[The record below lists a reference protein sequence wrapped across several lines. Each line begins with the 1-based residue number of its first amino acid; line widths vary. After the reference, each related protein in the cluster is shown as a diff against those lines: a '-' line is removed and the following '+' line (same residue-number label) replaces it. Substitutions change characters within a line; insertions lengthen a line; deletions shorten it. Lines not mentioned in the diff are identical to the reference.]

1 LTYIFSIYS
10 ITLFTK
16 CGLGPSIQFTVLKK
30 SENLG
35 FLYAT
40 KIISNFWLLLD
51 RWLHPASGRIYNIVF
66 NPPKVAGKDDETG
79 EDLIQR
85 EDDKAENVL
94 KRLEVFS
101 AETKPGKAS
110 LQDLNKICGLSS
122 VVFSILQDQHLWN
135 EKWKNKLEGS
145 YNES

>member
-1 LTYIFSIYS
+1 MAWVH
-10 ITLFTK
+10 
-16 CGLGPSIQFTVLKK
+16 QFNSHLKK
-30 SENLG
+30 SENVG

-110 LQDLNKICGLSS
+110 LQDLNIICGLSS
-122 VVFSILQDQHLWN
+122 VVFSIHCN
-135 EKWKNKLEGS
+135 IVARPTFMKWKME
-145 YNES
+145 EQT